1 MLRITSISA
10 LALILAA
17 CSSTPPATAPAAPA
31 APAPVAA
38 APAPASTP
46 APARTEAAPAQMP
59 KAAALAPH
67 LDPNS
72 DISKNRSVFFEFD
85 QFVIR
90 DQDKSVVELQGK
102 YLASAPDLKA
112 VVEGNADERG
122 SKEYNLALGDKRA
135 QAVVKALK
143 TQGVRDSQLEAV
155 SFGED
160 KPAATG
166 HDEASWAKNRRA
178 DIRYK

>member
-10 LALILAA
+10 LALFLAA
-17 CSSTPPATAPAAPA
+17 CSSTPPATAPTAPA
-31 APAPVAA
+31 APAPVAT
-38 APAPASTP
+38 APAPATTP
-46 APARTEAAPAQMP
+46 APAKTEAAPAQMP

-90 DQDKSVVELQGK
+90 EQDKSVITLQGK

-143 TQGVRDSQLEAV
+143 TQGARDNQLEAV